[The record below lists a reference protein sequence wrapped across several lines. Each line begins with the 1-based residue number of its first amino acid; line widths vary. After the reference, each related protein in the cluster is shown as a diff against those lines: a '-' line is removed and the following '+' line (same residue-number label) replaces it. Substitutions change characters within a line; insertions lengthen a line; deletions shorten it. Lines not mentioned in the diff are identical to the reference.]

1 MKKMEEESDED
12 EPIPFEY
19 QYPLSEAMDGGDP
32 DINYKKNIVLTDT
45 PKGSVYMRYSKDDEG
60 FEYWADSAIDYKY
73 LETVARKYV
82 TVFACSDIYIDRFSL
97 LKAKILK
104 INEVI
109 KENKKKEETE
119 DKTKDKTEETEEYN
133 PFVTLKSYNKKN
145 KPDENKTIITRG
157 DVVCDKANKYL
168 NRGKI
173 KEADFS
179 EPEAVVETAASIMS
193 FDSWKLWKN
202 KDA

>member
-1 MKKMEEESDED
+1 MKKMEENDED

-19 QYPLSEAMDGGDP
+19 QYPLSEAMEAENP

-45 PKGSVYMRYSKDDEG
+45 PKGAVYMRYSKDDEG
-60 FEYWADSAIDYKY
+60 FEYWADNTIDYKY

-104 INEVI
+104 LNEVI
-109 KENKKKEETE
+109 KENKKKEEETE
-119 DKTKDKTEETEEYN
+119 KGTEEETEEYD
-133 PFVTLKSYNKKN
+133 PFVSLKPYNKKN
-145 KPDENKTIITRG
+145 TSDSKKTNLTRG

-173 KEADFS
+173 KDADFS
-179 EPEAVVETAASIMS
+179 EPEDVVETAASIMS
-193 FDSWKLWKN
+193 FESWKLWKR